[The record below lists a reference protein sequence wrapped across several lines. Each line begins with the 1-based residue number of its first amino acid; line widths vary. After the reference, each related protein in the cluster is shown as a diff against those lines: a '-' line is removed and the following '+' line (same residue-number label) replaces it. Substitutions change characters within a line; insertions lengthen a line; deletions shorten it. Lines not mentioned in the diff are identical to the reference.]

1 MRWPGT
7 VAGMALITRTYLA
20 DDLDGS
26 EDDVSRV
33 TFNLD
38 GTDYEIDLSAA
49 NAERLRGQLAK
60 FVDAASPVKP
70 VKARPVKRGAK
81 APVARTS
88 RDQTQAIREWARDNG
103 FEISH
108 RGRIS
113 KSIQEAFDAAH

>member
-1 MRWPGT
+1 
-7 VAGMALITRTYLA
+7 MALITRTYLA
-20 DDLDGS
+20 DDRDGS

-33 TFNLD
+33 TFHLD
-38 GTDYEIDLSAA
+38 GTDYEIDLSAV
-49 NAERLRGQLAK
+49 NAERLRGKLAK

-70 VKARPVKRGAK
+70 VKTRPVKRGAK

-88 RDQTQAIREWARDNG
+88 RDQTQAVREWARSNG
-103 FEISH
+103 FEVSN

>member
-1 MRWPGT
+1 
-7 VAGMALITRTYLA
+7 MALITRTYLA

-26 EDDVSRV
+26 EDNVSRV

-49 NAERLRGQLAK
+49 NAERLRDKLAK

-70 VKARPVKRGAK
+70 ARSRPVKRGTR
-81 APVARTS
+81 APVARPS
-88 RDQTQAIREWARDNG
+88 RDQTQAVREWARSNG
-103 FEISH
+103 FEVSN